1 MFENLGD
8 PVLPLL
14 KKSLDANWL
23 RQQVIDHNIA
33 NASTPHYK
41 RWDLDFGKILQEKA
55 AAPALPLA
63 RTQKGH
69 LGVQQGGKRCSVLVR
84 DEHTSLR
91 NDGNNVDLE
100 SEMALQAANLLQY
113 NLLTRLASDQLG
125 LLRTAI
131 TEGRR

>member
-8 PVLPLL
+8 PVIPLL
-14 KKSLDANWL
+14 KNALDANWL

-41 RWDLDFGKILQEKA
+41 RWDLDFSKILQKKA

-63 RTQKGH
+63 KTQKGH
-69 LGVQQGGKRCSVLVR
+69 LTLQDRGERYPGLVR
-84 DEHTSLR
+84 DKHTSLR

-100 SEMALQAANLLQY
+100 SEMVLQSATLLQY